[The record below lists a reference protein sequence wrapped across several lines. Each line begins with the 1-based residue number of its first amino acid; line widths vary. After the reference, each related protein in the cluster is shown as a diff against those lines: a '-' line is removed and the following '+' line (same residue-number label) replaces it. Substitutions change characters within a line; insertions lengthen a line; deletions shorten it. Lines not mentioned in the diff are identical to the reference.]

1 MFRVANIINFLCQLL
16 NGQMGVVNF
25 PPLKPLFLS
34 IYRSSH
40 TYLSPLASLPPLQL
54 HIRRNPAESASSR
67 VLPVIMRSLTS
78 IQSELS
84 EGYRLVSGNKLP
96 EAQVVFRA
104 VLFAL
109 LLVVVTT
116 DDEARI
122 VRQITVIFGLFDYLI
137 NV

>member
-25 PPLKPLFLS
+25 PPLNPFFLF
-34 IYRSSH
+34 IFRSSH
-40 TYLSPLASLPPLQL
+40 SYLSPLASLPPLQL

-96 EAQVVFRA
+96 EAKIVFRA